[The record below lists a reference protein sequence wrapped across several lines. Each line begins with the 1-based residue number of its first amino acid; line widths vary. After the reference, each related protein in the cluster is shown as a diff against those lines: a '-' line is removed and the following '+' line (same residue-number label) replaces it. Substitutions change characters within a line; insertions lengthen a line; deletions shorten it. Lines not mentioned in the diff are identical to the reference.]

1 MRILTCLTAS
11 LVGAALTFVHPPAA
25 SAAGDQTRNE
35 QLWQSCIGAT
45 TTADDRVTA
54 CSAVIDGETEA
65 GRKLAGAYCNR
76 GHGLTE
82 QRQLDA
88 ALADLNEAIRIDPAY
103 PCAYTNRGRVYAFK
117 RDFDHAM
124 ADYDEAIRIDPTFAL
139 AYNNRGDAWLGKGDL
154 DRALADFNAAI
165 KYNPSLAV
173 AYGNRGYA
181 YQRKRDTVH
190 ALADYTMQI
199 KLRPDALAH
208 INRGN
213 VYRDTEQL
221 DCAAA
226 DLGEAAR
233 IAPTDARGWR
243 NRGMIRLYQGDNK
256 GGLADYDK
264 ALQYDPADAY
274 SWNNRAQ
281 AKLRLGDKAGAMADF
296 RRALEISPGL
306 RTARDGLQQLGAVQ

>member
-11 LVGAALTFVHPPAA
+11 LLGAALTFVHPPAA

-124 ADYDEAIRIDPTFAL
+124 ADYEQ
-139 AYNNRGDAWLGKGDL
+139 L
-154 DRALADFNAAI
+154 DRAAADF
-165 KYNPSLAV
+165 
-173 AYGNRGYA
+173 
-181 YQRKRDTVH
+181 
-190 ALADYTMQI
+190 
-199 KLRPDALAH
+199 
-208 INRGN
+208 
-213 VYRDTEQL
+213 
-221 DCAAA
+221 
-226 DLGEAAR
+226 GEAAR

-296 RRALEISPGL
+296 RKALEISPGL